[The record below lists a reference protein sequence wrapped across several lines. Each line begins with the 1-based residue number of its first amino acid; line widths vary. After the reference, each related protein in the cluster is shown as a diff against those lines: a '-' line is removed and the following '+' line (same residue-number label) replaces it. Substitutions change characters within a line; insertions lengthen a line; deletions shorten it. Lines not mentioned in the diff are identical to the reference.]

1 MEKCSIISA
10 VRELE
15 VKSQRRIIMTAK
27 KATQTT
33 KKAENVKINAPAK
46 TVETAKAETAVKAET
61 VKTEVKEAPKAEVKA
76 EAVKTEAPK
85 AEKKEEGKA
94 APKKRGPKP
103 KAEKA
108 DAKKAEK
115 KEAVQNVYVQF
126 MGKEILTADLV
137 AQVTEKWVA
146 LGHRAS
152 SIKELNLY
160 VKPEDSAA
168 YYVINGKE
176 SGKLEL

>member
-1 MEKCSIISA
+1 MA
-10 VRELE
+10 
-15 VKSQRRIIMTAK
+15 AK
-27 KATQTT
+27 KTTQTT
-33 KKAENVKINAPAK
+33 KKAEDVKINAPVK
-46 TVETAKAETAVKAET
+46 TVEIVKTETAAPAVKAE
-61 VKTEVKEAPKAEVKA
+61 VKETVKEAPKAEVKA
-76 EAVKTEAPK
+76 EAVKAEAPK
-85 AEKKEEGKA
+85 AEKKAEVKA

-103 KAEKA
+103 KAEK
-108 DAKKAEK
+108 

-126 MGKEILTADLV
+126 AGKEILTADLA

-176 SGKLEL
+176 SGKIEL

>member
-1 MEKCSIISA
+1 
-10 VRELE
+10 
-15 VKSQRRIIMTAK
+15 MTAK

-33 KKAENVKINAPAK
+33 KKAEDVKINAPVK

-61 VKTEVKEAPKAEVKA
+61 VKTEVKEAPKTEAVKAEAPKAEVKA
-76 EAVKTEAPK
+76 EAVKAEAPK
-85 AEKKEEGKA
+85 AEKKAEVKA

-103 KAEKA
+103 KTEKT
-108 DAKKAEK
+108 EK

-126 MGKEILTADLV
+126 AGKEILTADLV

>member
-1 MEKCSIISA
+1 
-10 VRELE
+10 
-15 VKSQRRIIMTAK
+15 MTAK

-61 VKTEVKEAPKAEVKA
+61 VKTEVKETPKAEAVKAEAPKAEVKA
-76 EAVKTEAPK
+76 EAVETEAPK
-85 AEKKEEGKA
+85 AEKKAEVKA

-103 KAEKA
+103 KTEKT
-108 DAKKAEK
+108 EK

-126 MGKEILTADLV
+126 AGKEILTADLV

-176 SGKLEL
+176 SGKIEL

>member
-1 MEKCSIISA
+1 
-10 VRELE
+10 
-15 VKSQRRIIMTAK
+15 MTAK
-27 KATQTT
+27 KVTQTT

-61 VKTEVKEAPKAEVKA
+61 EVKEAPKAETVKTEVKA
-76 EAVKTEAPK
+76 EPAKAEAPK
-85 AEKKEEGKA
+85 AEAKK
-94 APKKRGPKP
+94 APAKRGPKP
-103 KAEKA
+103 KTE
-108 DAKKAEK
+108 AKK

-126 MGKEILTADLV
+126 AGKEISTTALTEL
-137 AQVTEKWVA
+137 VTEKWMA

-152 SIKELNLY
+152 SIKSLDLY

-176 SGKLEL
+176 SGKIEL

>member
-1 MEKCSIISA
+1 MA
-10 VRELE
+10 V
-15 VKSQRRIIMTAK
+15 K
-27 KATQTT
+27 KTTQTT
-33 KKAENVKINAPAK
+33 KKAEDVKINAPVK
-46 TVETAKAETAVKAET
+46 TVET
-61 VKTEVKEAPKAEVKA
+61 VKTETAAPAVKAEVKETVKEAPKAEVKA
-76 EAVKTEAPK
+76 EAVKAEAPK
-85 AEKKEEGKA
+85 AEKKAEVKA

-103 KAEKA
+103 KTEKT
-108 DAKKAEK
+108 EK

-126 MGKEILTADLV
+126 AGKEILTADLA

-176 SGKLEL
+176 SGKIEL

>member
-1 MEKCSIISA
+1 MA
-10 VRELE
+10 
-15 VKSQRRIIMTAK
+15 AK
-27 KATQTT
+27 KTTQTT
-33 KKAENVKINAPAK
+33 KKAEDVKINAPVK
-46 TVETAKAETAVKAET
+46 TLET
-61 VKTEVKEAPKAEVKA
+61 VKTETAAPAVKAEVKETLKEAPKAEVKA
-76 EAVKTEAPK
+76 EAVKAEAPK
-85 AEKKEEGKA
+85 AEKKAEVKA

-103 KAEKA
+103 KTEKT
-108 DAKKAEK
+108 EK

-126 MGKEILTADLV
+126 AGKEILTADLV

-176 SGKLEL
+176 SGKIEL

>member
-1 MEKCSIISA
+1 MA
-10 VRELE
+10 
-15 VKSQRRIIMTAK
+15 AK
-27 KATQTT
+27 KTTQTT
-33 KKAENVKINAPAK
+33 KKAEDVKINAPVK
-46 TVETAKAETAVKAET
+46 TAET
-61 VKTEVKEAPKAEVKA
+61 VKTETAAPAVKAEVKETVKEAPKAEVKA
-76 EAVKTEAPK
+76 EAVKAEAPK
-85 AEKKEEGKA
+85 AEKKAEVKA

-103 KAEKA
+103 KTEKT
-108 DAKKAEK
+108 EK

-126 MGKEILTADLV
+126 AGKEILTADLA

-176 SGKLEL
+176 SGKIEL

>member
-1 MEKCSIISA
+1 MMA
-10 VRELE
+10 
-15 VKSQRRIIMTAK
+15 AK
-27 KATQTT
+27 KTTQTT
-33 KKAENVKINAPAK
+33 KKAEDVKINAPVK
-46 TVETAKAETAVKAET
+46 TTET
-61 VKTEVKEAPKAEVKA
+61 VKTVKTETAAPAVKAGVKETVKEAPKAEVKT
-76 EAVKTEAPK
+76 EAVKAEAPK
-85 AEKKEEGKA
+85 AEKKAEVKA

-103 KAEKA
+103 KTEKT
-108 DAKKAEK
+108 EK

-126 MGKEILTADLV
+126 AGKEILTADLV

-176 SGKLEL
+176 SGKIEL

>member
-1 MEKCSIISA
+1 MMA
-10 VRELE
+10 
-15 VKSQRRIIMTAK
+15 AK
-27 KATQTT
+27 KTTQTT
-33 KKAENVKINAPAK
+33 KKAEDVKINAPVK
-46 TVETAKAETAVKAET
+46 TVETVKTVKTETAAPAVKAE
-61 VKTEVKEAPKAEVKA
+61 VKETVKEAPKAEVKA
-76 EAVKTEAPK
+76 EAVKAEAPK
-85 AEKKEEGKA
+85 AEKKAEVKA

-103 KAEKA
+103 KTEKT
-108 DAKKAEK
+108 EK

-126 MGKEILTADLV
+126 AGKEILTADLV

-176 SGKLEL
+176 SGKIEL

>member
-1 MEKCSIISA
+1 MA
-10 VRELE
+10 
-15 VKSQRRIIMTAK
+15 AK
-27 KATQTT
+27 KTTQTT
-33 KKAENVKINAPAK
+33 KKAEDVKINAPVK
-46 TVETAKAETAVKAET
+46 TVETVKTVKTETAAPAVKAE
-61 VKTEVKEAPKAEVKA
+61 VKETVKEAPKAEVKA
-76 EAVKTEAPK
+76 EAVK
-85 AEKKEEGKA
+85 AEKKAEVKA

-103 KAEKA
+103 KTEKT
-108 DAKKAEK
+108 EK

-126 MGKEILTADLV
+126 AGKEILTADLV

-176 SGKLEL
+176 SGKIEL

>member
-1 MEKCSIISA
+1 MA
-10 VRELE
+10 
-15 VKSQRRIIMTAK
+15 AK
-27 KATQTT
+27 KTTQTT
-33 KKAENVKINAPAK
+33 KKAEDVKINAPVK
-46 TVETAKAETAVKAET
+46 TVET
-61 VKTEVKEAPKAEVKA
+61 VKTETAAPAVKAEVKETVKEAPKAEVKA
-76 EAVKTEAPK
+76 EAVKAEAPK
-85 AEKKEEGKA
+85 AEKKAEVKA

-103 KAEKA
+103 KTEKT
-108 DAKKAEK
+108 EK

-126 MGKEILTADLV
+126 AGKEILTADLV

-168 YYVINGKE
+168 YYVVNGKE
-176 SGKLEL
+176 SGKIEL

>member
-1 MEKCSIISA
+1 MA
-10 VRELE
+10 
-15 VKSQRRIIMTAK
+15 AK
-27 KATQTT
+27 KTTQTT
-33 KKAENVKINAPAK
+33 KKAEDVKINAPVK
-46 TVETAKAETAVKAET
+46 TVET
-61 VKTEVKEAPKAEVKA
+61 VKTETVAPAVKAEVKETVKEAPKAEVKA
-76 EAVKTEAPK
+76 EAVKAEAPK
-85 AEKKEEGKA
+85 AEKKAEVKA

-103 KAEKA
+103 KTEKT
-108 DAKKAEK
+108 EK

-126 MGKEILTADLV
+126 AGKEILTADLV

-176 SGKLEL
+176 SGKIEL

>member
-1 MEKCSIISA
+1 MA
-10 VRELE
+10 
-15 VKSQRRIIMTAK
+15 AK
-27 KATQTT
+27 KTTQTT
-33 KKAENVKINAPAK
+33 KKAEDVKINAPVK
-46 TVETAKAETAVKAET
+46 TVETVETVKTVKTETAAPAVKAE
-61 VKTEVKEAPKAEVKA
+61 VKETVKEAPKAEVKA
-76 EAVKTEAPK
+76 EAVKAEAPK
-85 AEKKEEGKA
+85 AEKKAEVKA

-103 KAEKA
+103 KTEKT
-108 DAKKAEK
+108 EK

-126 MGKEILTADLV
+126 AGKEILTADLV

-176 SGKLEL
+176 SGKIEL

>member
-1 MEKCSIISA
+1 MA
-10 VRELE
+10 
-15 VKSQRRIIMTAK
+15 AK
-27 KATQTT
+27 KTTQTT
-33 KKAENVKINAPAK
+33 KKAEDVKINAPVK
-46 TVETAKAETAVKAET
+46 TVET
-61 VKTEVKEAPKAEVKA
+61 VKTETTAPAVKAEVKETVKEAPKAEVKA
-76 EAVKTEAPK
+76 EAVKAEAPK
-85 AEKKEEGKA
+85 AEKKAEVKA

-103 KAEKA
+103 KTEKT
-108 DAKKAEK
+108 EK

-126 MGKEILTADLV
+126 AGKEILTADLV

-176 SGKLEL
+176 SGKIEL

>member
-1 MEKCSIISA
+1 MA
-10 VRELE
+10 
-15 VKSQRRIIMTAK
+15 AK
-27 KATQTT
+27 KTTQTT
-33 KKAENVKINAPAK
+33 KKAEDVKINAPVK
-46 TVETAKAETAVKAET
+46 TVET
-61 VKTEVKEAPKAEVKA
+61 VKTETAAPAVKAEVKETVKEAPKDEVKA
-76 EAVKTEAPK
+76 EAVKAEAPK
-85 AEKKEEGKA
+85 AEKKAEVKA
-94 APKKRGPKP
+94 EPKKRGPKP
-103 KAEKA
+103 
-108 DAKKAEK
+108 KAEK

-126 MGKEILTADLV
+126 AGKEILTADLV

-176 SGKLEL
+176 SGKIEL

>member
-1 MEKCSIISA
+1 MA
-10 VRELE
+10 
-15 VKSQRRIIMTAK
+15 AK
-27 KATQTT
+27 KTTQTT
-33 KKAENVKINAPAK
+33 KKAEDVKINAPVK
-46 TVETAKAETAVKAET
+46 TVET
-61 VKTEVKEAPKAEVKA
+61 VKTETVAPAVKAEVKETVKEAPKAEVKA

-103 KAEKA
+103 KTEKT
-108 DAKKAEK
+108 EK

-126 MGKEILTADLV
+126 AGKEILTADLV

-176 SGKLEL
+176 SGKIEL

>member
-1 MEKCSIISA
+1 MA
-10 VRELE
+10 
-15 VKSQRRIIMTAK
+15 AK
-27 KATQTT
+27 KTTQTT
-33 KKAENVKINAPAK
+33 KKAEDVKINAPVK
-46 TVETAKAETAVKAET
+46 TVET
-61 VKTEVKEAPKAEVKA
+61 VKTETAAPAVKAEVKETVKEAPKAEKKA
-76 EAVKTEAPK
+76 EV
-85 AEKKEEGKA
+85 KA

-103 KAEKA
+103 KTEKT
-108 DAKKAEK
+108 EK

-126 MGKEILTADLV
+126 AGKEILTADLV

-176 SGKLEL
+176 SGKIEL

>member
-1 MEKCSIISA
+1 
-10 VRELE
+10 
-15 VKSQRRIIMTAK
+15 
-27 KATQTT
+27 
-33 KKAENVKINAPAK
+33 
-46 TVETAKAETAVKAET
+46 
-61 VKTEVKEAPKAEVKA
+61 
-76 EAVKTEAPK
+76 
-85 AEKKEEGKA
+85 
-94 APKKRGPKP
+94 
-103 KAEKA
+103 
-108 DAKKAEK
+108 
-115 KEAVQNVYVQF
+115 

-146 LGHRAS
+146 LGHRTS

>member
-1 MEKCSIISA
+1 MA
-10 VRELE
+10 
-15 VKSQRRIIMTAK
+15 AK
-27 KATQTT
+27 KTTQTT
-33 KKAENVKINAPAK
+33 KKAEDVKINAPVK
-46 TVETAKAETAVKAET
+46 TVET
-61 VKTEVKEAPKAEVKA
+61 VKTETVAPAVKAEVKETVKEAPKAEVKA
-76 EAVKTEAPK
+76 EAVK
-85 AEKKEEGKA
+85 AEKKAEVKA

-103 KAEKA
+103 KTEKT
-108 DAKKAEK
+108 EK

-126 MGKEILTADLV
+126 AGKEILTADLA

-160 VKPEDSAA
+160 VKPEDNAA

-176 SGKLEL
+176 SGKIEL

>member
-1 MEKCSIISA
+1 MA
-10 VRELE
+10 
-15 VKSQRRIIMTAK
+15 AK
-27 KATQTT
+27 KTTQTT
-33 KKAENVKINAPAK
+33 KKAEDVKINAPVK
-46 TVETAKAETAVKAET
+46 TVEIVKTETAAPAVKAE
-61 VKTEVKEAPKAEVKA
+61 VKETVKEAPKAEVKA
-76 EAVKTEAPK
+76 EAVKAEAPK
-85 AEKKEEGKA
+85 AEKKAEVKA

-103 KAEKA
+103 KTEKT
-108 DAKKAEK
+108 EK
-115 KEAVQNVYVQF
+115 KEAVQNVYVQYA
-126 MGKEILTADLV
+126 GKEILTADLV

-176 SGKLEL
+176 SGKIEL

>member
-1 MEKCSIISA
+1 
-10 VRELE
+10 
-15 VKSQRRIIMTAK
+15 MTAK

-61 VKTEVKEAPKAEVKA
+61 VKTEVKEAPKA

-137 AQVTEKWVA
+137 AQVTEKWMA

>member
-1 MEKCSIISA
+1 MA
-10 VRELE
+10 
-15 VKSQRRIIMTAK
+15 AK
-27 KATQTT
+27 KTTQTT
-33 KKAENVKINAPAK
+33 KKAEDVKINAPVK
-46 TVETAKAETAVKAET
+46 TAET
-61 VKTEVKEAPKAEVKA
+61 VKTETTAPAVKAEVKETVKEAPKAEVKT
-76 EAVKTEAPK
+76 EAVKAEAPK
-85 AEKKEEGKA
+85 AEKKAEVKA
-94 APKKRGPKP
+94 EPKKRGPKP
-103 KAEKA
+103 
-108 DAKKAEK
+108 KAEK

-126 MGKEILTADLV
+126 AGKEILTADLA

-176 SGKLEL
+176 SGKIEL